1 MIITSKNGSID
12 VQPRPSF
19 HYVNRREGRE
29 REVVVRQGKKERK
42 SSNTVKEGHKQ
53 QHHMVEL

>member
-1 MIITSKNGSID
+1 MIITSEDGLID
-12 VQPRPSF
+12 VQPRPAF
-19 HYVNRREGRE
+19 HYAKGREERE

-53 QHHMVEL
+53 QHHMVVL